1 MANGV
6 CEIQDA
12 VDEARD
18 AMRILKN
25 DHGLVLCEVWTY
37 GYTTNGIAQCLWS
50 TDMYFKDVFF
60 DYVNQCINIGD
71 GFGGLTLK
79 ALETYET
86 YFTKLKYIKGEK
98 KGLIPATAVES
109 CCFLAICMKN
119 INIEHVDYVYEMIF
133 KLDDNNIHNPYVF
146 LDSLFERLKSCWPS
160 FKLSSGAQL
169 GGHPIIVDVDTFKEL
184 EKPLKTIKKSE
195 DALKWATVED
205 VDNHAAKRFEF
216 LALKEEEE
224 EEEDCKEDV
233 RIYVSASVE
242 FEDLKTKISLRFH
255 DLVSSDNDYRVT
267 FSLGGLS
274 RRPLWMELEGDEDL
288 KKCVSLCRSNE
299 INQLPIRI
307 IPLVQHAF
315 RAKSR
320 HAILEICLGE
330 KNQCS

>member
-1 MANGV
+1 MV
-6 CEIQDA
+6 
-12 VDEARD
+12 
-18 AMRILKN
+18 ILQFTK
-25 DHGLVLCEVWTY
+25 
-37 GYTTNGIAQCLWS
+37 GIAKCIIS
-50 TDMYFKDVFF
+50 SDIYFNREFS
-60 DYVNQCINIGD
+60 DYVRQCIYIGD
-71 GFGGLTLK
+71 GFGGLAQK

-86 YFTKLKYIKGEK
+86 YFTTKLKFITGEK
-98 KGLIPATAVES
+98 KGLIPETAAES

-119 INIEHVDYVYEMIF
+119 INVEHVDYVFEMIF
-133 KLDDNNIHNPYVF
+133 KLDDDNIHHPYVF
-146 LDSLFERLKSCWPS
+146 LDSLFEKLKSCWPS

-169 GGHPIIVDVDTFKEL
+169 GRHPIVVDVDTFIEL
-184 EKPLKTIKKSE
+184 EKPLKMINKSNKSE
-195 DALKWATVED
+195 DALKW
-205 VDNHAAKRFEF
+205 
-216 LALKEEEE
+216 KEEEE

>member
-1 MANGV
+1 MDLDPRVEANV
-6 CEIQDA
+6 FAIVEA
-12 VDEARD
+12 VEEVLETSY
-18 AMRILKN
+18 ILEE
-25 DHGLVLCEVWTY
+25 DYGLVLGEVWTH
-37 GYTTNGIAQCLWS
+37 GYTTNGIAKSLIS
-50 TDMYFKDVFF
+50 TDIFFTEEFSDYMGQYF
-60 DYVNQCINIGD
+60 YIGD

-86 YFTKLKYIKGEK
+86 YFSTKLKYVKGEK
-98 KGLIPATAVES
+98 KGLIPATASES

-119 INIEHVDYVYEMIF
+119 INVEHVDYVFEMIF

-146 LDSLFERLKSCWPS
+146 LDSLFERLNSCWPS

-169 GGHPIIVDVDTFKEL
+169 GRHPIVVDVDTFVEL
-184 EKPLKTIKKSE
+184 EKPLKMINKSNKSE
-195 DALKWATVED
+195 DALKW
-205 VDNHAAKRFEF
+205 
-216 LALKEEEE
+216 KEEEE